1 MNTNTVN
8 TSEEKSQNLVSQ
20 GFLNSIFYTFPIGMF
35 LTACNCMF
43 ESVRDYYFDWWIVV
57 LPTISVWVLGNLY
70 EMFWVYVRS
79 DLFSKREKSFLFK
92 ERENITSNNNL
103 ATT

>member
-1 MNTNTVN
+1 MNTVRA
-8 TSEEKSQNLVSQ
+8 SKEKSRNLISR
-20 GFLNSIFYTFPIGMF
+20 GFFNSIFYTLPFGMF

-43 ESVRDYYFDWWIVV
+43 ESVRSYYFDWWIVA
-57 LPTISVWVLGNLY
+57 LPTISVWVLGSLY
-70 EMFWVYVRS
+70 ETFWVYDRS
-79 DLFSKREKSFLFK
+79 DFFSKREKSFLFK